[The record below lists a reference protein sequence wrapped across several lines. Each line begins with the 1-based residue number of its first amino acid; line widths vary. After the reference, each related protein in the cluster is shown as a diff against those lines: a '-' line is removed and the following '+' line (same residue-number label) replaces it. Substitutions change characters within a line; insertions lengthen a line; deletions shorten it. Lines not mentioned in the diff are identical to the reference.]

1 MQPWWATRIFLS
13 SEWGEMS
20 RRDLFRRNESFSD
33 TDSDA
38 GEQAELLFSVERR
51 AASGDRI
58 HSKGD
63 MKWGKVVKRL
73 IFGTLLIGTLCLVIT
88 GGHLWT
94 LLLVQSASSSTAPAT
109 CTAQGELC
117 GVGTLCAS
125 THVP

>member
-1 MQPWWATRIFLS
+1 MC
-13 SEWGEMS
+13 
-20 RRDLFRRNESFSD
+20 RRLRRNESFSD

-38 GEQAELLFSVERR
+38 GEQVELRVPTQGS
-51 AASGDRI
+51 SC
-58 HSKGD
+58 HSKGEQ
-63 MKWGKVVKRL
+63 KGGKIVKRL
-73 IFGTLLIGTLCLVIT
+73 FFGTLLLGTLCLVIT

>member
-1 MQPWWATRIFLS
+1 
-13 SEWGEMS
+13 MS

-94 LLLVQSASSSTAPAT
+94 LLLVRYKLES
-109 CTAQGELC
+109 C
-117 GVGTLCAS
+117 VVFLCAAFS
-125 THVP
+125 WQVLCVQVLMFRELVNVRYR